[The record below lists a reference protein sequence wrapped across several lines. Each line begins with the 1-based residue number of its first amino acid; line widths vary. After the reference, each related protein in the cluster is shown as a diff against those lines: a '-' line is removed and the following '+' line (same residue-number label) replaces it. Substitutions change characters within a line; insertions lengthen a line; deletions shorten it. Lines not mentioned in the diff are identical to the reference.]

1 MLIIGLTGGIA
12 SGKSTVSKELAHL
25 GVAIHDADLVSRKV
39 VAKGSE
45 GLKEIVETFGQEYLT
60 EDGELNRPK
69 MAELVF
75 KDNDAR
81 QKLNH
86 IVHTAVRKDRAAFLE
101 DHKEDKVVVLDVPLL
116 IENGLYKN
124 VDKVWLV
131 MVSEEEQVRRAMLR
145 DNATEEQVR
154 ARINAQMAFSEKAK
168 YADLIIDNSGTME
181 ATIEF
186 VRKELAKLLGE

>member
-12 SGKSTVSKELAHL
+12 SGKSTVSKELARL

-75 KDNDAR
+75 NDNDAR

-154 ARINAQMAFSEKAK
+154 ARINAQMSFSEKAK

-186 VRKELAKLLGE
+186 VREELAKLLGE

>member
-1 MLIIGLTGGIA
+1 MIVIGLTGGIA

-154 ARINAQMAFSEKAK
+154 ARINAQMSFSEKAK

>member
-75 KDNDAR
+75 NDNDAR

-154 ARINAQMAFSEKAK
+154 ARINAQMSFSEKAK

>member
-12 SGKSTVSKELAHL
+12 SGKSTVSKELARL

-75 KDNDAR
+75 NDNDAR

-101 DHKEDKVVVLDVPLL
+101 EHKEDKVVVLDVPLL

-154 ARINAQMAFSEKAK
+154 ARINAQMSFSEKAK

-186 VRKELAKLLGE
+186 VREELAKLLGE

>member
-154 ARINAQMAFSEKAK
+154 ARINAQMSFSEKAK